1 MAGLTKKN
9 LEILEYYVR
18 TENRELYW
26 NYLAQCDGNDGYG
39 LLALGV
45 VRNDSIPGATAN
57 EFAKSVARD
66 QHSRTLTEREWESF
80 GQILIQKD
88 LAARAVLLRD
98 GDSRQALNLP
108 GRSVQ
113 KAHDDAFKDIGISA
127 NAWTPRELLE
137 AARKSGGEAAAER
150 VWSQMLDNQ
159 AFGLRRGMNTLADLW
174 NYDDDRLASPA
185 YSMRMAGARATAGEA
200 FPHTDPD
207 RIGARNFYYQHGR
220 DGWTRVMDDADGP
233 PVYSKVR
240 DPALIREL
248 DDARELRLERLDKRD
263 DFHPD
268 DPARHRGLL
277 RSPWLL
283 SDAPVSP
290 EHEVAQAASMG
301 GASPMRSPA
310 MQRLLIDAEEGLRAA
325 CVRSGVPMDAAQLK
339 HVSAQLAAC
348 AAQNPLVARID
359 DVQFSVATETAPAS
373 HRLFAVHR
381 PFGTLEPTFHVN
393 LETAQAL
400 QASPQSREQAVQRAE
415 TAIVARAVPQD
426 EPARQ
431 QQARHVLAL

>member
-1 MAGLTKKN
+1 MAGLDRKDV
-9 LEILEYYVR
+9 EILGYYAKA
-18 TENRELYW
+18 ENRELYW
-26 NYLAQCDGNDGYG
+26 NYLAQREGNDGYG

-57 EFAKSVARD
+57 EFARSVARD
-66 QHSRTLTEREWESF
+66 FHGRTLTEREWEEF
-80 GQILIQKD
+80 GRALIRHD
-88 LAARAVLLRD
+88 LAERSALFEKGATMH
-98 GDSRQALNLP
+98 ALNLP
-108 GRSVQ
+108 GHRVQ
-113 KAHDDAFKDIGISA
+113 NAHDLAFDAIDVSRG
-127 NAWTPRELLE
+127 AWTPRELLE

-174 NYDDDRLASPA
+174 NFDDDRLARPA
-185 YSMRMAGARATAGEA
+185 YSWRMTEARAAAGNA
-200 FPHTDPD
+200 IPHTDPD

-268 DPARHRGLL
+268 DPARHRGLQ